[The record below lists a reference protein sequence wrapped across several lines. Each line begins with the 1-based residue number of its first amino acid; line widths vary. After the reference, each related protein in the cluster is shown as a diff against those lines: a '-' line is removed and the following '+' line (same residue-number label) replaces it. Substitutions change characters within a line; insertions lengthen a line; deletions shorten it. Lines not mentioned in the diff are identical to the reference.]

1 VESKLFNVR
10 DSMDINFATL
20 TENIATRGFIGEW
33 GLSIFI
39 EADNK
44 HILFDTGP
52 GFSTIYN
59 AQPLGI
65 DFKTIDS
72 IVLSHG
78 HYDHTG
84 GLKAVLRRKGTV
96 DVIAHPDIWGKKY
109 SFRENNYRYIGIPF
123 PKEKLEGLGA
133 RFILSGDPI
142 WISDNIVTS
151 GEVPF
156 STGYEET
163 DSSLYKIDNNTLI
176 RDNFTDDLSLAIKT
190 DKGLSIFLGCAHRGM
205 INIINHFQKTTGE
218 KRVYSVIGGTH
229 LISASQERL
238 DRTIADLKKTGIQK
252 LGVSHC
258 TGFDASIRLVEEFK
272 DIFFLNSSGS
282 RHKLS

>member
-1 VESKLFNVR
+1 
-10 DSMDINFATL
+10 MDINLTTL
-20 TENIATRGFIGEW
+20 TENTATRGFIGEW
-33 GLSIFI
+33 GLSLFI

-52 GFSTIYN
+52 GFSVIYN
-59 AQPLGI
+59 AQSLSI
-65 DFKTIDS
+65 DFKTIDT

-78 HYDHTG
+78 HFDHTG
-84 GLKAVLRRKGTV
+84 GLKDVLTRKGTV

-109 SFRENNYRYIGIPF
+109 SFRENNYHYTGIPF
-123 PKEKLEGLGA
+123 PKEQLVGLGA
-133 RFILSGDPI
+133 RFILSRDPI

-156 STGYEET
+156 ITGYEET
-163 DSSLYKIDNNTLI
+163 DQSLYTMDNNSLI

-205 INIINHFQKTTGE
+205 INIINHFQQTTGE
-218 KRVYSVIGGTH
+218 ERVYSVVGGTH

-238 DRTIADLKKTGIQK
+238 DKTIADLKKTEIQK

-258 TGFDASIRLVEEFK
+258 TGFDASIRLAEEFK
-272 DIFFLNSSGS
+272 DKFFLNSSGS
-282 RHKLS
+282 RHKLL